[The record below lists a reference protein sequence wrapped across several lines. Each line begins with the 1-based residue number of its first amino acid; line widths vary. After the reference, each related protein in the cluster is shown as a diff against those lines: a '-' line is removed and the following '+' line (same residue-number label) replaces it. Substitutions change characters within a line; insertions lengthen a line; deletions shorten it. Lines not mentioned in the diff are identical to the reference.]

1 MNETITINKD
11 ETATILDTIEVNIH
25 ACNEDNGKA
34 VVMVTEF
41 GQDKLDA
48 VQAGDL
54 LVFHSQP
61 VWIKVLGVFAD
72 SIDLLVGQD
81 RVH

>member
-1 MNETITINKD
+1 MNEVITINKD
-11 ETATILDTIEVNIH
+11 ETAVILDTIEVNVH
-25 ACNEDNGKA
+25 ACNTSNGRA

-54 LVFHSQP
+54 PVFHSQP
-61 VWIKVLGVFAD
+61 VWIRVLEVHEG
-72 SIDLLVGQD
+72 SIEILVGKET
-81 RVH
+81 VH